1 MSLLLVVGA
10 VGLTIHHVIGHRHF
24 IAIPLL
30 LVPGLLLGV
39 TEYQFRADVA
49 LFSDVAT
56 NIAGRPVSMQ
66 CQRLTGALIDVTAEL
81 GYVQFDASGKP
92 GDVGRLERDACN
104 DLRDYLHGN
113 KSSPTF
119 DQVIAVNVLSHESH
133 HLAGEINEART
144 ECASIQR
151 LTEVAGW
158 LGATADQARGLAE
171 RYATEIYLR
180 MPAAYR
186 SAHCVMDGEWDLT
199 PADQQW
205 P

>member
-10 VGLTIHHVIGHRHF
+10 VGLTIHHVFGHRHF

-81 GYVQFDASGKP
+81 GYVQFDASGRP

-104 DLRDYLHGN
+104 DLRDYLHGD

-158 LGATADQARGLAE
+158 LGATADQARDLAE
-171 RYATEIYLR
+171 RYATDIYPR

-186 SAHCVMDGEWDLT
+186 SDECVMDGEWDLT

>member
-10 VGLTIHHVIGHRHF
+10 VGLTIHHMFGHRHF
-24 IAIPLL
+24 ISIPLL
-30 LVPGLLLGV
+30 LVPGLVLGV

-49 LFSDVAT
+49 LFSEVAT
-56 NIAGRPVSMQ
+56 EIAGRPVSMQ
-66 CQRLTGALIDVTAEL
+66 CQRLTGALVDVTAEL
-81 GYVQFDASGKP
+81 GYVTFDASGQP

-104 DLRDYLHGN
+104 DLRDYVHSD

-119 DQVIAVNVLSHESH
+119 EQVIAVNVLSHESQ
-133 HLAGEINEART
+133 HLAGEMDEARA

-151 LTEVAGW
+151 LAEVAGW
-158 LGATADQARGLAE
+158 LGATPEQARALAE
-171 RYATEIYLR
+171 EYATEVYPR

-186 SAHCVMDGEWDLT
+186 SADCVMDGEWDLT
-199 PADQQW
+199 PGDQQW